1 MLLKE
6 EISQL
11 RQDKSKLT
19 RFLDDT
25 RRELGA
31 LKQANIVSQMME
43 SHLLRSA
50 TDVETDS
57 VKVEV
62 GSVHGSTAAMS
73 ELEEAEAKQEQPGW
87 DNDSQFEGAE
97 DSSANELAGGEG
109 EAAAAA
115 AAAFGGFGDEDNDGW
130 GDGWEEEGADTGAS
144 QPKQEP
150 DAGAVPIKKAQAEPG
165 TSQTREEPKTE
176 TMKASV
182 EEEEDDGWGNWGD
195 EEEEAEQPPEEKQ
208 SRQVPQ
214 ESGGEEGWGGWGEGE
229 GDGEGGQDAHAPA
242 DEAHQPADNP
252 ATSGD
257 GDGWGGWGDDDG
269 GSGGGEEG
277 AKEQRSGEG
286 AWGGWGDDGGDG
298 GATAV
303 KKEEPPAPETTAER
317 ASPRPSPRQQ
327 QPDSLISATTSERLE
342 DDGWGDDGWAGF
354 DQEQLGE
361 NLRLTARDACVHS
374 SNMLI
379 ILYRN

>member
-1 MLLKE
+1 MEKVEVLMAKHEEVERSREDVAEAMEALVRVKGLEDSNAKLKTERSELYDAQVLLKE

-97 DSSANELAGGEG
+97 DRSANELAGGEG

-130 GDGWEEEGADTGAS
+130 GDGWEEEGADT
-144 QPKQEP
+144 
-150 DAGAVPIKKAQAEPG
+150 
-165 TSQTREEPKTE
+165 
-176 TMKASV
+176 
-182 EEEEDDGWGNWGD
+182 
-195 EEEEAEQPPEEKQ
+195 
-208 SRQVPQ
+208 
-214 ESGGEEGWGGWGEGE
+214 
-229 GDGEGGQDAHAPA
+229 
-242 DEAHQPADNP
+242 
-252 ATSGD
+252 
-257 GDGWGGWGDDDG
+257 
-269 GSGGGEEG
+269 
-277 AKEQRSGEG
+277 
-286 AWGGWGDDGGDG
+286 
-298 GATAV
+298 
-303 KKEEPPAPETTAER
+303 
-317 ASPRPSPRQQ
+317 
-327 QPDSLISATTSERLE
+327 
-342 DDGWGDDGWAGF
+342 
-354 DQEQLGE
+354 
-361 NLRLTARDACVHS
+361 
-374 SNMLI
+374 
-379 ILYRN
+379 